1 MDVKNKVQL
10 EGSIYG
16 IIFVVI
22 MIVVD
27 KIILTGSL
35 VSLIAGDWEILC
47 WIVFFL
53 AAMGAGIQAAQ
64 KRAIT
69 NDKINEIDK
78 KK

>member
-1 MDVKNKVQL
+1 MDVKKKVQL
-10 EGSIYG
+10 EGLIYG
-16 IIFVVI
+16 IVSVVI
-22 MIVVD
+22 VLVVD
-27 KIILTGSL
+27 KIILTGSF
-35 VSLIAGDWEILC
+35 VSWIAGDWEILV
-47 WIVFFL
+47 WVVIFL

>member
-35 VSLIAGDWEILC
+35 VSLIAGDWEILV
-47 WIVFFL
+47 WVVIFV

-69 NDKINEIDK
+69 NAKINEIDK